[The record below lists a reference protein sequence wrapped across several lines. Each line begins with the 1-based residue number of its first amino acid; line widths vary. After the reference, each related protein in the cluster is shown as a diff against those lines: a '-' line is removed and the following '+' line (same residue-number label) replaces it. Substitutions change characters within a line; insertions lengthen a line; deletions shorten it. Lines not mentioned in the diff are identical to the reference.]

1 MLQLYPGN
9 LSAMK
14 PSHYGAFKDLRKEI
28 NYLDYAILLYFYISQ
43 KHLSEFG
50 GRLVAIY
57 VSFAAGSQ
65 DTVMVFF
72 MPLQF
77 KPEKDIVDYS
87 RKSPCGGGVKV
98 VTYSLSNAIQSPNST
113 MNNNNNNNIEETAN
127 YNEEDYLNQN

>member
-1 MLQLYPGN
+1 MNVTQAVDHLHQVFMMH
-9 LSAMK
+9 S
-14 PSHYGAFKDLRKEI
+14 FQ
-28 NYLDYAILLYFYISQ
+28 Q

-77 KPEKDIVDYS
+77 KPEKDIVVG
-87 RKSPCGGGVKV
+87 RKEMSFFK
-98 VTYSLSNAIQSPNST
+98 Y
-113 MNNNNNNNIEETAN
+113 
-127 YNEEDYLNQN
+127 YK